1 MDIVPI
7 INKYLNVFDD
17 HHIDNTF
24 RPGQKLINTKH
35 LHVKCF
41 KQ

>member
-1 MDIVPI
+1 MEIVPI

-17 HHIDNTF
+17 HCIDNPF
-24 RPGQKLINTKH
+24 HSSQKLINIIH
-35 LHVKCF
+35 LQVKCF